1 MVHQIKTT
9 YYLVSLPSWR
19 LEYVSRASSKAKI
32 RQEAHIS
39 LPAKDRESLVLGLE
53 GWER

>member
-1 MVHQIKTT
+1 MFRQIKLT

-19 LEYVSRASSKAKI
+19 LEYVSRASPEAMI
-32 RQEAHIS
+32 RQKAHIS